1 MGTSKKSTND
11 SLYATCLY
19 FISLMYT
26 FFMLYTI
33 GINHLSWNLNIYR
46 ANQSFTLIG
55 QFNYPSTFYSEWSGI
70 WSEFT
75 KDIVIAIPEN
85 ITHPNSDTG
94 GNRIFGRFLK
104 YQDDQGFISPY
115 TNIARVIQENNH
127 SMGYLYIHDDMMFS
141 GSIFEKL
148 GGSEWIMTKDHSLTA
163 DARVPNHTMYYNV
176 TKNITYSTTEMN
188 KLYKN
193 GTLFSKRAIFYKKWS
208 HWTGCSKAFVS
219 MFDGERLKP
228 FLNRTEDSNDPFLS
242 IKTGQAD
249 MLYFHL
255 PSSEQTKVFLG
266 ILDLFSE
273 HKLFL
278 ECAIPTAV
286 SLMQTMF
293 GFQTHLA
300 TLCSVWGSLREKHN
314 KIAPKVYSILVR
326 EMIQMCVSSDFSSV
340 HLQNDNFE
348 IIHPIK
354 ISKLDNW
361 KQYFY
366 YFHNIPRFSNRDSNS
381 PHFQELKHNPN
392 VKVDQFKKNRY
403 KTKSKKFLNNFD

>member
-1 MGTSKKSTND
+1 MGTSQKRSHG

-19 FISLMYT
+19 FISLIYT
-26 FFMLYTI
+26 LFMLYTI
-33 GINHLSWNLNIYR
+33 GINQLSWNSNIYR
-46 ANQSFTLIG
+46 ASQSFTLIG

-75 KDIVIAIPEN
+75 KDIVIATPEN
-85 ITHPNSDTG
+85 ITHPNYDSG
-94 GNRIFGRFLK
+94 GKRIFGRFVK
-104 YQDDQGFISPY
+104 YQDDQGFTSPY

-148 GGSEWIMTKDHSLTA
+148 GGSEWIMTKDHGLMPNNM
-163 DARVPNHTMYYNV
+163 RVPNHTMYYNV
-176 TKNITYSTTEMN
+176 TKNITYSTTAMN

-208 HWTGCSKAFVS
+208 HWAGCHKAFVS
-219 MFDGERLKP
+219 MFDDERLKP

-242 IKTGQAD
+242 VKTGQAD

-255 PSSEQTKVFLG
+255 PSTEQKNTFLG
-266 ILDLFSE
+266 ILNLFSE

-286 SLMQTMF
+286 SFMQTMF
-293 GFQTHLA
+293 GFQIHRA
-300 TLCSVWGSLREKHN
+300 TLCSVWGTLRERHN
-314 KIAPKVYSILVR
+314 KIGPKFYSKLLR
-326 EMIQMCVSSDFSSV
+326 EMIPMCVSRKISSV
-340 HLQNDNFE
+340 YLQNDNFE

-354 ISKLDNW
+354 INKLDNW
-361 KQYFY
+361 KQYFD
-366 YFHNIPRFSNRDSNS
+366 YFHSIPRFSDRDSNS
-381 PHFQELKHNPN
+381 PYFQDLKQGQN
-392 VKVDQFKKNRY
+392 VFVD
-403 KTKSKKFLNNFD
+403 